1 MPDILDEMT
10 KQEIIYFIR
19 RSFFKLPRK
28 SELLSFQ
35 WQVKTEENQKKR
47 EIHSKR
53 FNEIDF
59 KERDNLAM
67 QFNKSTDINERLK
80 LIKKLIKYDN
90 AFQKWSEIDDKLIK
104 EYDKNEKLYEQI
116 DIQRKLEEGLI

>member
-67 QFNKSTDINERLK
+67 QFNRSTDTDERLK